1 MCTLFLKNPI
11 SPIDKLDKMSYNNG
25 VMKKIIHNVYIAK
38 PDAYFHHAS
47 TIISESEHYSYGP
60 EVHKMCEILWLLSGH
75 VQYNINGNVYNVQ
88 PGDCILLNANEI
100 HSVHLISSE
109 PYERFVLQFSPDLLP
124 SSSNLDIVLAPF
136 SSAQSYH
143 RILPAQLIKDSKIPC
158 LFRTLNRKCLKQDE
172 STILDVVSHIF
183 LILKELNY
191 LTFQFAKSVT
201 LAPVTQSTS
210 EAILKNCITYINE
223 NITQNLQIS
232 DIANHCHICVSHLHH
247 LFKKEMHTSLHSYI
261 INQKMQLA
269 AIMLRKGISPQE
281 TADSLG
287 YSYYST
293 FSRNF
298 ISFFNCLPNQY
309 LHQTARS
316 T

>member
-1 MCTLFLKNPI
+1 
-11 SPIDKLDKMSYNNG
+11 
-25 VMKKIIHNVYIAK
+25 MKRIVHNVYTAR
-38 PDAYFHHAS
+38 PDFYFHHAS
-47 TIISESEHYSYGP
+47 TIISENERYSQGP
-60 EVHKMCEILWLLSGH
+60 EVHRMCEILWLLSGN

-88 PGDCILLNANEI
+88 PGDLILLNANEI
-100 HSVHLISSE
+100 HSLHLMSSE

-124 SSSNLDIVLAPF
+124 ASSNLDVALKPF
-136 SSAQSYH
+136 SASQSFH
-143 RILPAQLIKDSKIPC
+143 RILPAELIKNSKIPR
-158 LFRTLNRKCLKQDE
+158 LFRALNRNSLKQDE
-172 STILDVVSHIF
+172 CTILDFVAHIF
-183 LILKELNY
+183 LILKELNH

-201 LAPVTQSTS
+201 VAPVAPSNN

-232 DIANHCHICVSHLHH
+232 DIANHCHICTSHLHH

-269 AIMLRKGISPQE
+269 AIMLRNGISPQE

-293 FSRNF
+293 FARNF

-309 LHQTARS
+309 LHQIPS
-316 T
+316 PPPYKSNS